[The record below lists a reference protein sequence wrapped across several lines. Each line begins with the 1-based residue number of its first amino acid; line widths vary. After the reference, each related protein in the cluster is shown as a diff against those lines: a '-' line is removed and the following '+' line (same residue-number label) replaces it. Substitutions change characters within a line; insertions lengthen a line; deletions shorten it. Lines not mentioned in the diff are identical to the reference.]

1 MSLAPVDIPRH
12 KPSNPYNYTKVDLAK
27 RKKALIDIERDFPN
41 VPKMWAEWLYD
52 VIENMPPEEVERII
66 NNGEWEKP
74 SEKYSEAKGGLI
86 KCGEVVDPVAS
97 ATETQALIGN

>member
-52 VIENMPPEEVERII
+52 TIENMPPEEVEKII

-74 SEKYSEAKGGLI
+74 SEKYQAKGGTI
-86 KCGEVVDPVAS
+86 KCGEVLD
-97 ATETQALIGN
+97 